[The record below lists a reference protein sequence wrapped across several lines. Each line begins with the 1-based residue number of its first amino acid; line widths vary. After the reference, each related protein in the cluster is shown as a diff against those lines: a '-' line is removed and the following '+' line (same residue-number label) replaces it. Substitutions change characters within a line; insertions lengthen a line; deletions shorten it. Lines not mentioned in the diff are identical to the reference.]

1 MARTKT
7 TVQITPLVIC
17 QGKIGNKNILN
28 RKLKN
33 IKKKPTHTQSKVVE
47 VKKNGRVIRR
57 MNARRKSYYYS
68 GKKGSGFKGYQVLN

>member
-33 IKKKPTHTQSKVVE
+33 IKKTTTHTHRAKSWKLKRMVE
-47 VKKNGRVIRR
+47 
-57 MNARRKSYYYS
+57 
-68 GKKGSGFKGYQVLN
+68 